1 MNTGCRDESGSG
13 LDELSRD
20 EIHAD
25 QIAVGRA
32 AESYV
37 LSDCLLASVL
47 PACWVI
53 LRTLAKILIC
63 YRIYCPERQAPLN
76 LCHRQAAKVKD
87 QIKVTTRSRS
97 RVQKKMM

>member
-1 MNTGCRDESGSG
+1 MKTAIKSSVKRQLEKWVMNTGCRDESGSG

-37 LSDCLLASVL
+37 LSDCLLACL
-47 PACWVI
+47 LGYFKNPG
-53 LRTLAKILIC
+53 
-63 YRIYCPERQAPLN
+63 
-76 LCHRQAAKVKD
+76 
-87 QIKVTTRSRS
+87 
-97 RVQKKMM
+97 